1 MGDIRRALDLWIEI
15 TGFDPEESKFRI
27 GDYDIYKINQE
38 LKESLELDPST
49 ILTMLLLDY
58 YTEQYLNNRNFSVNS
73 ILADFDAL
81 TSYLAKSKE
90 LYSILRSNE
99 IQILRKDFESH
110 MLIAMKQYGEVPE
123 AVINTIKNPHDLAF
137 LRRDALKSF
146 ETLEVSQFSQ
156 GKADGRTPKFLEDVY
171 EFWNINSL
179 IRMVSATNEAFISVN
194 LIRDPDYYN
203 SYFTFA
209 MKNGETLSIISDKPN
224 WIHPLQKNMVRK
236 PERDFAKRVF
246 KSHFPYALM
255 ELEYDEDQRALYL
268 HKKSDSTEVVPFQE
282 DVHKLKKIRDLPPYE
297 VIWITMMFQL
307 IHEKFWKQ
315 DFKTKDISY
324 TGAMVTV
331 NPDKNKELIL
341 PNRLVV
347 PAYSAADVNPET
359 TKDQW
364 NRKPTNQNEWMEK
377 RYEGQIPDSVLTLTG
392 VGNDVVK
399 YITADD
405 VNSVQVGSEKEISNE
420 PHYIKRDKP
429 KKHMLTGISPTEFGT
444 SDRLLRDMQWN
455 ARYNKAKAI
464 QVLVDAE
471 YEKRQEEIKAW
482 YAKRVKINSRNLLKA
497 VAHGKLEA
505 YGGGYSAGFKV
516 NPDEFKNIMKF
527 SDKEF
532 CSGSDSVKL
541 HQGFHT
547 RDHYLCF
554 INGCKASIAAFFY
567 PTTAHGLAA
576 VCGCKVDDL
585 PDVLRHWRRDKL
597 YSGNSILD
605 RLDPME
611 WAVEDPWKKYWF
623 EVVIYLSLSG
633 YRKLCKEHGTEPKA
647 KMFTKGYDHK
657 CYM

>member
-15 TGFDPEESKFRI
+15 TGFDPEENKFKI

-58 YTEQYLNNRNFSVNS
+58 YTEQYLNNRNFNVNE
-73 ILADFDAL
+73 ILKDFDAL
-81 TSYLAKSKE
+81 TKYLTKSKE

-99 IQILRKDFESH
+99 IYTLRKEFENH
-110 MLIAMKQYGEVPE
+110 MLLAIKQYGEVPK
-123 AVINTIKNPHDLAF
+123 AVIKVIQDPHDLAF

-146 ETLEVSQFSQ
+146 EKLTVSQFSQ
-156 GKADGRTPKFLEDVY
+156 GKADGRTPKFLEHVY

-179 IRMVSATNEAFISVN
+179 IQMVSATDEAFISVN

-209 MKNGETLSIISDKPN
+209 MRNGETLSILSDKPQ

-255 ELEYDEDQRALYL
+255 DLEYDEDQRALFMK
-268 HKKSDSTEVVPFQE
+268 KKSDGIEIVPFQE
-282 DVHKLKKIRDLPPYE
+282 EVHKLKKIKDLHPFE

-307 IHEKFWKQ
+307 INEKFWKQ
-315 DFKTKDISY
+315 DFKTEEIAY

-331 NPDKNKELIL
+331 NPDRGKELVL
-341 PNRLVV
+341 PHRLVI
-347 PAYSAADVNPET
+347 PAFSASDINPEA

-364 NRKPTNQNEWMEK
+364 NRKPTNQHEWMEK
-377 RYEGQIPDSVLTLTG
+377 RYEKDIPDSALNIIG
-392 VGNDVVK
+392 VGGGIVK
-399 YITADD
+399 YLSADD
-405 VNSVQVGSEKEISNE
+405 VNSVMVGNEKEISSE
-420 PHYIKRDKP
+420 PHYITRDKP

-444 SDRLLRDMQWN
+444 KESILRDMQWN

-464 QVLVDAE
+464 QLLVDQE
-471 YEKRQEEIKAW
+471 YERRKDEVLAW
-482 YAKRVKINSRNLLKA
+482 YTKRVKKNSNALLKA

-505 YGGGYSAGFKV
+505 YGEGFPRGFQV
-516 NPDEFKNIMKF
+516 NPDEVKNIMTF
-527 SDKEF
+527 TDKEF

-541 HQGFHT
+541 NKGFHT
-547 RDHYLCF
+547 RDHYLCYV
-554 INGCKASIAAFFY
+554 NGFKASIAALFH

-576 VCGCKVDDL
+576 VCGCKVSDL
-585 PDVLRHWRRDKL
+585 PDVLQNWRRDKL

-611 WAVEDPWKKYWF
+611 WALENPWQKNWF
-623 EVVIYLSLSG
+623 EVVIYLSWSA
-633 YRKLCKEHGTEPKA
+633 YKKLCKQYGTEPTA
-647 KMFTKGYDHK
+647 KMFTKGYDRK
-657 CYM
+657 CLY